1 MEIRA
6 LTGFNETTRR
16 RYGRSYSPLNGVH
29 LGNIRDK
36 RQRDLE
42 VAQQAPDIDK
52 YDSLSQ
58 DEDNDNSSLKKYV
71 KPILIATALGG
82 LFYVLK
88 KKKII

>member
-16 RYGRSYSPLNGVH
+16 RYGRSYSPLNGVS
-29 LGNIRDK
+29 LGAAPPMPDYSNIQSEEQAR
-36 RQRDLE
+36 
-42 VAQQAPDIDK
+42 AGSQQVTEQ
-52 YDSLSQ
+52 YDPSK
-58 DEDNDNSSLKKYV
+58 LKKYI
-71 KPILIATALGG
+71 KPILIITALGG

>member
-16 RYGRSYSPLNGVH
+16 RYGRSYSPLNGIS
-29 LGNIRDK
+29 LGNPRETGDFGNIQSEEQAR
-36 RQRDLE
+36 E
-42 VAQQAPDIDK
+42 GSQQVTE
-52 YDSLSQ
+52 Q
-58 DEDNDNSSLKKYV
+58 DDPSKLKKYI
-71 KPILIATALGG
+71 KPILIASALGG

>member
-16 RYGRSYSPLNGVH
+16 RYGRSYSPLNGVS
-29 LGNIRDK
+29 LGNPREAGDFG
-36 RQRDLE
+36 
-42 VAQQAPDIDK
+42 DIQSEEQSRPSIQETTEQE
-52 YDSLSQ
+52 DSST
-58 DEDNDNSSLKKYV
+58 LKKYI
-71 KPILIATALGG
+71 KPILIITALGG

>member
-16 RYGRSYSPLNGVH
+16 RYGRSYSPLNGIS
-29 LGNIRDK
+29 LGNPREAGDFSDIPT
-36 RQRDLE
+36 E
-42 VAQQAPDIDK
+42 EQARPDIQETTEQK
-52 YDSLSQ
+52 NPKDS
-58 DEDNDNSSLKKYV
+58 KKYI

>member
-16 RYGRSYSPLNGVH
+16 RYGRSYSPLNGIS
-29 LGNIRDK
+29 LGAAPKIPNYDGI
-36 RQRDLE
+36 QSE
-42 VAQQAPDIDK
+42 EQARPEIIPPTEQE
-52 YDSLSQ
+52 DSST
-58 DEDNDNSSLKKYV
+58 SKKYI

>member
-16 RYGRSYSPLNGVH
+16 RYGRSYSPLNGIS
-29 LGNIRDK
+29 LGNPREAGDFGDIQSEEQSR
-36 RQRDLE
+36 
-42 VAQQAPDIDK
+42 PDIQDTTEQK
-52 YDSLSQ
+52 DSPK
-58 DEDNDNSSLKKYV
+58 DLKKYI
-71 KPILIATALGG
+71 KPILIITALGG

>member
-16 RYGRSYSPLNGVH
+16 RYGRSYSPLNGVS
-29 LGNIRDK
+29 LGAAPPMPDYGDI
-36 RQRDLE
+36 QSE
-42 VAQQAPDIDK
+42 EQARPEIIPPTEQK
-52 YDSLSQ
+52 DSST
-58 DEDNDNSSLKKYV
+58 LKKYI
-71 KPILIATALGG
+71 KPILIITALGG

>member
-16 RYGRSYSPLNGVH
+16 RYGRSYSPLNGVS
-29 LGNIRDK
+29 LG
-36 RQRDLE
+36 
-42 VAQQAPDIDK
+42 AAPPMPDYGDIQSEK
-52 YDSLSQ
+52 QSRPSIQETTEQEEDS
-58 DEDNDNSSLKKYV
+58 KKYI
-71 KPILIATALGG
+71 KPILIASFLGG

>member
-16 RYGRSYSPLNGVH
+16 RYGRSYSPLNGVS
-29 LGNIRDK
+29 LGNPREAGDFGDI
-36 RQRDLE
+36 QSE
-42 VAQQAPDIDK
+42 EQARPEIIPPTEQK
-52 YDSLSQ
+52 DSST
-58 DEDNDNSSLKKYV
+58 LKKYI

>member
-16 RYGRSYSPLNGVH
+16 RYGRSYSPLNGIS
-29 LGNIRDK
+29 LGGVRDAK
-36 RQRDLE
+36 QGDATE
-42 VAQQAPDIDK
+42 YKGSAAPDVILETTEQN
-52 YDSLSQ
+52 DSSK
-58 DEDNDNSSLKKYV
+58 LKKYI
-71 KPILIATALGG
+71 KPILVITAVGG

>member
-16 RYGRSYSPLNGVH
+16 RYGRSYSPLNGVS
-29 LGNIRDK
+29 LGGFDPEGQVTNSRETDMAGEEK
-36 RQRDLE
+36 PLLE
-42 VAQQAPDIDK
+42 P
-52 YDSLSQ
+52 S
-58 DEDNDNSSLKKYV
+58 ELKKYI
-71 KPILIATALGG
+71 KPILIITALGG